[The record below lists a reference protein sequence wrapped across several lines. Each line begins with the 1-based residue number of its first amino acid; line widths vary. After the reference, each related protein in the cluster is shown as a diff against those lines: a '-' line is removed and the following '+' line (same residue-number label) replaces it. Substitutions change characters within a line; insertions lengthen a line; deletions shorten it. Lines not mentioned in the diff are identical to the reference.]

1 MHKVHPSIC
10 AQIHDSGMS
19 PAEICQKA
27 FIHLSGSLSQSVAD
41 SLDFINILHLHPTVE
56 ESRISTVS
64 IQHQPYEACLTDLI
78 FSVTPQFLCFFV
90 CLFILFYC

>member
-1 MHKVHPSIC
+1 
-10 AQIHDSGMS
+10 MS

-27 FIHLSGSLSQSVAD
+27 FIHLSGSLSQSVTD
-41 SLDFINILHLHPTVE
+41 RSLDFINILHLHPTVE

-78 FSVTPQFLCFFV
+78 FSVTPQFLCFFF
-90 CLFILFYC
+90 CLFYFIADAFFFCMTQTNKVIHI